1 MALSRINVYFF
12 LSLLVLSGVGVLF
25 MFKPFLSAVIL
36 AAIFSALFADSYEF
50 FRRLF
55 RGSNS
60 LGALVTCFFVML
72 IVVVPV
78 FVVIS
83 LSVQEANS
91 FYHSDQGAAFLQ
103 QVVSFAGKSGVSG
116 IIGGPADG
124 ENISATI
131 QDFGKGAVDIFGA
144 VFQNAVSFVLWLFI
158 FFFTLFYFLVD
169 GKTMLAHAMRLSP
182 LRNEHEQ
189 LLIKSFVSISRATIK
204 GTLIVGVVQGALGGL
219 AFFML
224 GIPSPVF
231 WGTVMVVLSIIPL
244 VGPGLVW
251 FPASIILLFSGNIIG
266 GVSLLVFGF
275 VVISLI
281 DNILRPKLVGRDTEM
296 HPLLVFFAIIGGISL
311 FGIFGFLIG
320 PIIMSL
326 FLALLKIY
334 TSRYSAEIK
343 EYNDNGQI

>member
-1 MALSRINVYFF
+1 MALSRFNVYFF
-12 LSLLVLSGVGVLF
+12 LGLLALSGIGVFF

-36 AAIFSALFADSYEF
+36 AAIFSALFAGSYGF

-55 RGSNS
+55 RGSDS
-60 LGALVTCFFVML
+60 LGALATCFLVML
-72 IVVVPV
+72 LVVVPV
-78 FVVIS
+78 FAVVS

-91 FYHSDQGAAFLQ
+91 FYHSDQGAAFIRQ
-103 QVVSFAGKSGVSG
+103 AVSFVGESEVFG
-116 IIGGPADG
+116 IVGGSVDG
-124 ENISATI
+124 ERISATI
-131 QDFGKGAVDIFGA
+131 QDFGKGAVGVFGA
-144 VFQNAVSFVLWLFI
+144 VFQNVVGFVLWLFV

-169 GKTMLAHAMRLSP
+169 GKRMLAHAMRLSP
-182 LRNEHEQ
+182 LRDEHEQ

-219 AFFML
+219 AFFLL

-244 VGPGLVW
+244 IGPGLVW
-251 FPASIILLFSGNIIG
+251 FPAGVILLLAGNIIG

-326 FLALLKIY
+326 FLALAKIY
-334 TSRYSAEIK
+334 SSEYGAELK
-343 EYNDNGQI
+343 ECNHNGKV